1 MPARVESRP
10 VSPGYRS
17 PFTWLAI
24 ASLSILIGLGLALL
38 ISLFDAGPILR
49 GRVIQTLSERFQS
62 RVDLGAFHITVRHGI
77 QVSGDDLRI
86 YGEGDP
92 NKDQPGVQPLFS
104 VANFSFSTSVWNL
117 LRSPM
122 HIHAAFV
129 RGLTIN
135 IPPRNDREQMA
146 RIRRRGGKAK
156 LYVEHFFCDH
166 AALVIN
172 TSKPGKLPLVFDI
185 QNLVM
190 DDTGPGQ
197 PLRFRANLVNPKPVG
212 MIHSSGLF
220 GPFQEDNP
228 RATAVQGS
236 YSFRDADLS
245 TIKGISGMLSSVGS
259 YSGTLDHILV
269 DGSTNTPNF
278 QVTRSGHAVPLE
290 TEFHAIVDGTTGD
303 TYLEPVR
310 ATIRKTSLVARG
322 FVVREAQPAGHRV
335 KLHVTLDAGHIDD
348 LLILGV
354 RTDPPVMTGNVTLNA
369 TFDLPP
375 GERDLSDRLM
385 LEGGFDIVGGHF
397 SNDKIQD
404 KVGALSLLSQGK
416 PKLSKSD
423 LSDDVLSQ
431 VGGKFHL
438 SQGVLTFS
446 QLRFSVPGTRVD
458 MTGRYSLDGNEFD
471 FHGKARMQAKLSHM
485 MTGWKSLLM
494 KPVDPFFNKDGA
506 GTELPVKISGTKS
519 EPKFGL
525 DFGHHDQKD

>member
-1 MPARVESRP
+1 MPARVENRP
-10 VSPGYRS
+10 LSQRFRS
-17 PFTWLAI
+17 PLLWLAI
-24 ASLSILIGLGLALL
+24 ASLSILIGLGFALL

-49 GRVIQTLSERFQS
+49 GRVVQTLSERFQS
-62 RVDLGAFHITVRHGI
+62 RVDLRGFHITLRHGI

-86 YGEGDP
+86 YGESDP

-104 VANFSFSTSVWNL
+104 IANFSFSASVWHL
-117 LRSPM
+117 LQSPM
-122 HIHAAFV
+122 HIHAVFV
-129 RGLTIN
+129 RGLSIN
-135 IPPRNDREQMA
+135 IPPKNYRQQMA
-146 RIRRRGGKAK
+146 HMRRRGSKAK
-156 LYVEHFFCDH
+156 LYVEHFYCDH
-166 AALVIN
+166 AGLVIN
-172 TSKPGKLPLVFDI
+172 TSTAGKLPLVFDI

-190 DDTGPGQ
+190 DETGPGQ

-212 MIHSSGLF
+212 MIHSTGLF
-220 GPFQEDNP
+220 GPFREDSP
-228 RATAVQGS
+228 RDTAVQGS

-245 TIKGISGMLSSVGS
+245 TIQGIGGMLSSLGS
-259 YSGTLDHILV
+259 YSGTLDHIAV
-269 DGSTNTPNF
+269 DGSTHTPNF

-310 ATIRKTSLVARG
+310 ATIRKTPLVARG

-335 KLHVTLDAGHIDD
+335 KLHVTIDAGHIDD

-375 GERDLSDRLM
+375 GERDLSDRLL
-385 LEGGFDIVGGHF
+385 LEGGFAIVGGHF

-404 KVGALSLLSQGK
+404 KVGALSLRSQGK
-416 PKLSKSD
+416 PKLAKSG

-438 SQGVLTFS
+438 SEGVLTFS
-446 QLRFSVPGTRVD
+446 QLRFSVPGTQVD

-506 GTELPVKISGTKS
+506 GTELPVKIRGTKS

-525 DFGHHDQKD
+525 DFGHHDEKK